1 MNSEMTQSQIEE
13 LLGAKSY
20 ISKHSV
26 KRVWNN
32 LMQLIISEL
41 QNIGKIRFE
50 NFGTFEVVR
59 MGGKDEYVMNELGAM
74 EKRYVDF
81 YLGVKFTPSNNF
93 IKFLNSDKVREKW
106 SLRGIVTG
114 DDLARGVVRNKN
126 DDRLRLKVDEDMRF
140 KIKELAEKNNKKSD
154 KPKKEIANNWSIK
167 IKCLDNDKIY
177 ESIYSC
183 ARELNLNYQN
193 LNNCHHRNLKNDI
206 QIFEFCGYKFEII
219 KNKKIGEK

>member
-1 MNSEMTQSQIEE
+1 MNEMTQSQIEE
-13 LLGAKSY
+13 LLSAKSY

-50 NFGTFEVVR
+50 NFGTFEIVR
-59 MGGKDEYVMNELGAM
+59 MGGKDEYIMNELGAM
-74 EKRYVDF
+74 EKKYVDF
-81 YLGVKFTPSNNF
+81 YLGVNFTPSTNF
-93 IKFLNSDKVREKW
+93 IKFLNSDKVKEKW

-114 DDLARGVVRNKN
+114 DELARGVVRNKN
-126 DDRLRLKVDEDMRF
+126 DDRLRLAVDEDMRF
-140 KIKELAEKNNKKSD
+140 KIKELADKKNKKSD
-154 KPKKEIANNWSIK
+154 NPKKEIASNWSIQ
-167 IKCLDNDKIY
+167 IKCLDNDKVY
-177 ESIYSC
+177 NSIYSC
-183 ARELNLNYQN
+183 AKELKLNYQN